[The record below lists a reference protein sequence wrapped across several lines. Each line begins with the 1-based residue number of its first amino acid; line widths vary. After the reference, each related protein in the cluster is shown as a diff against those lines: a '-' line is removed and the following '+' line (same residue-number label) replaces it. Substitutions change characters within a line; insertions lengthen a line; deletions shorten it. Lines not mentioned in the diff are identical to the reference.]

1 MSQALPDMLAGPSE
15 ILIIADS
22 GASPNM
28 IAADML
34 SQAEHD
40 GRASS
45 LLITNEPNL
54 IPAVREELKKQ
65 LADLPRDDIASA
77 ALRDFGAIILV
88 PDLNE
93 ACALANAAAP
103 EHLELLVAEPWAL
116 MPHINQAGAVFM
128 GDYAAEVIGDYFA
141 GPNHVLP
148 TMRTARFASALSVQT
163 FTKKISL
170 IATSPDYARAHADK
184 IARLARLE
192 GLEAHARS
200 VETRKK

>member
-1 MSQALPDMLAGPSE
+1 M
-15 ILIIADS
+15 
-22 GASPNM
+22 
-28 IAADML
+28 
-34 SQAEHD
+34 
-40 GRASS
+40 
-45 LLITNEPNL
+45 
-54 IPAVREELKKQ
+54 
-65 LADLPRDDIASA
+65 
-77 ALRDFGAIILV
+77 
-88 PDLNE
+88 
-93 ACALANAAAP
+93 
-103 EHLELLVAEPWAL
+103 AEPWSL
-116 MPHINQAGAVFM
+116 MPQITQAGAIFM

>member
-1 MSQALPDMLAGPSE
+1 MAVATATWLVNRRPLVPVSISELDGSGPVDLPPDGALLGDVFEALGDP
-15 ILIIADS
+15 ILIVS
-22 GASPNM
+22 GGEA
-28 IAADML
+28 
-34 SQAEHD
+34 
-40 GRASS
+40 
-45 LLITNEPNL
+45 
-54 IPAVREELKKQ
+54 
-65 LADLPRDDIASA
+65 DDIAG
-77 ALRDFGAIILV
+77 RRI
-88 PDLNE
+88 
-93 ACALANAAAP
+93 ALANAAAP
-103 EHLELLVAEPWAL
+103 EHLELLVAEPWSL
-116 MPHINQAGAVFM
+116 MPKITQAGAIFM
-128 GDYAAEVIGDYFA
+128 GDHAAEVIGDYFA